1 MIIDED
7 RYIKAYSNVFN
18 VSEDKVRAFTKK
30 KGLDALITNADDIF
44 TTKKQ
49 REKYK
54 SFLSLYNMSDAIS
67 NIEHKIE
74 SLGDFLNYVRA
85 SMPAIFDKEAMA
97 VISCNTKGKVL
108 DVNTAA
114 TGTLSEVP
122 MYTREIFKNA
132 IINKASYI
140 FIAHNHPSGDVSP
153 SEADYQCTKKMI
165 RAGEALGIPVRDHII
180 ITGFDR
186 GKYYSFAEQGLID
199 RYRSQIINM
208 FMNEDSSIYE
218 NEAKEDEV
226 FEL

>member
-7 RYIKAYSNVFN
+7 RYIKAYRNVFN

-67 NIEHKIE
+67 NVEHKIE

-140 FIAHNHPSGDVSP
+140 FIAHNHPSGSWNT
-153 SEADYQCTKKMI
+153 C
-165 RAGEALGIPVRDHII
+165 
-180 ITGFDR
+180 
-186 GKYYSFAEQGLID
+186 
-199 RYRSQIINM
+199 
-208 FMNEDSSIYE
+208 
-218 NEAKEDEV
+218 
-226 FEL
+226 